1 MSHLRFRYLRSS
13 LVESVQSL
21 LGLRDPLMPP
31 RQLIDG
37 VGGGDFKAV
46 GQEFFR
52 YFIEIGGLK
61 PTGCVLDV
69 GCGCG
74 RMAVP
79 LIHYLSE
86 QGEYWGFDIVGSAID
101 WCQKKIAANDKR
113 FHFQLADVY
122 NKSYHPQ
129 GKHPASAYSFP
140 YRDGFFDFAFLT
152 SVFTHMLA
160 PDMEHYLAELS
171 RVLKSSG
178 RCLVSF
184 FLLNSESREL
194 IRQGSSSISFKH
206 EFPYGAT
213 SNLGSPEAAVA
224 FDEIFIRTCFQ
235 GQHLDVVEPIRYGSW
250 CGRTRFLSYQ
260 DIIVAT
266 RASTAA

>member
-1 MSHLRFRYLRSS
+1 MGRLRFRYLRSN
-13 LVESVQSL
+13 LVEGVQSL

-52 YFIEIGGLK
+52 YFTEMGGLK
-61 PTGCVLDV
+61 PTCCVLDV

-160 PDMEHYLAELS
+160 PDMEHYLD
-171 RVLKSSG
+171 
-178 RCLVSF
+178 
-184 FLLNSESREL
+184 SESREL

-266 RASTAA
+266 RASTVA